1 MKKGILILTMIFSL
15 AALAT
20 IQAVETSTLPVP
32 EATVTSTVL
41 SQTETIAPVTV
52 ELEQAGEQEK
62 EGFDWLA
69 IINAGLFVVV
79 LFFGRGWLLTRGKFQ
94 ELIKLSQS
102 AVNAGKAIDKALDD
116 GNITEEEKNEL
127 RIVFGVVKGDWE
139 AFVNFEKNAD

>member
-1 MKKGILILTMIFSL
+1 MKKGILILSMIFSL
-15 AALAT
+15 AAFAT
-20 IQAVETSTLPVP
+20 SQAVEASTVP
-32 EATVTSTVL
+32 EALTTVS
-41 SQTETIAPVTV
+41 SQTETLAPATV

-139 AFVNFEKNAD
+139 AFVNFEKNAGQTNS